1 MMGPSDGY
9 SISACL
15 LGCKKI
21 LSIWKLGGH
30 WEGKASMGKKCVR
43 KRLSTALLQLKY
55 GGPGAKFIV
64 SQVVSRSEHAIRKS
78 REAEGK
84 EVS

>member
-1 MMGPSDGY
+1 MIGPSNGH
-9 SISACL
+9 SISACF

-21 LSIWKLGGH
+21 LSMWKLGGH
-30 WEGKASMGKKCVR
+30 WEGKASMGNKCIR
-43 KRLSTALLQLKY
+43 KRLSAALLHLKD

-64 SQVVSRSEHAIRKS
+64 SQVVSRSDNAIRKS